1 MRRMTVATGLCLLL
15 LCAMPASAVVTPL
28 QQPAALGSQ
37 LIFYYDTRP
46 GFTTFVNLRNVGPI
60 PLRVK
65 LDFWNSAIE
74 TRFTRPFDLP
84 VDGGLVIDV
93 GALVAQGL
101 GAQRGVAFASII
113 DGVGN
118 PIHVRRAL
126 MGNFTVANLAT
137 GSGWGA
143 PAMARSARA
152 AVDDSEPV
160 DGTVVDGTTIAYQTI
175 QPSLALLGT
184 YYDPQD
190 LAPVEDRGNQLIFI
204 TFEDPKTV
212 GAEVEF
218 GVVVWSVLASQ
229 GEAGSPVANLIFST
243 GGVDERDLV
252 GFFGS
257 GVNGAS
263 GGALFTSTDPQAGVS
278 RMIFFVQA
286 LGTFGTGYL
295 LPAG

>member
-1 MRRMTVATGLCLLL
+1 MRRMTVATGLFLLL

-46 GFTTFVNLRNVGPI
+46 GFTTFVNLRNIGPI
-60 PLRVK
+60 PLRVQ
-65 LDFWNSAIE
+65 LDFWNGAIE
-74 TRFTRPFDLP
+74 TKFTLPLDLP
-84 VDGGLVIDV
+84 VEGGRVIDV
-93 GALVAQGL
+93 RALVNQGL
-101 GAQRGVAFASII
+101 AAQQGIAFASIV
-113 DGVGN
+113 DDQRN

-152 AVDDSEPV
+152 AADDSEPT

-184 YYDPQD
+184 YYNPQT
-190 LAPVEDRGNQLIFI
+190 LAPVEDRGNQLIFV

-212 GAEVEF
+212 GADVEF
-218 GVVVWSVLASQ
+218 GVVVWSALASQ
-229 GEAGSPVANLIFST
+229 GEAGLLVADFVFTT
-243 GGVDERDLV
+243 GGVDERDV
-252 GFFGS
+252 VDFFGADI
-257 GVNGAS
+257 NGAS
-263 GGALFTSTDPQAGVS
+263 GGALFRSTDPQAGVS

-295 LPAG
+295 LPSG